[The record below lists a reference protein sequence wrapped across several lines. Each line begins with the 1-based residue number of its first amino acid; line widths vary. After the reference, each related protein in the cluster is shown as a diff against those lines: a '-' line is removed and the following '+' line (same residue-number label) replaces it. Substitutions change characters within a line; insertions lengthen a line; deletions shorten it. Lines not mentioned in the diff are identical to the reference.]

1 MDAGLAE
8 GRFGDEVDDGPELD
22 ACHVVDG
29 ACDHEG
35 GETVDVL
42 DLDALGE
49 GLRRCEPRDLAGEV
63 EAERLAGLG
72 VARLGRAMKL
82 RDLAGEGGD
91 LLGVLERD

>member
-1 MDAGLAE
+1 MT
-8 GRFGDEVDDGPELD
+8 GPELD
-22 ACHVVDG
+22 ALHVVDG

-42 DLDALGE
+42 GLDALGE
-49 GLRRCEPRDLAGEV
+49 GWHRCELRDLAGDV
-63 EAERLAGLG
+63 EAECLAGLG
-72 VARLGRAMKL
+72 VARLGRAMEL